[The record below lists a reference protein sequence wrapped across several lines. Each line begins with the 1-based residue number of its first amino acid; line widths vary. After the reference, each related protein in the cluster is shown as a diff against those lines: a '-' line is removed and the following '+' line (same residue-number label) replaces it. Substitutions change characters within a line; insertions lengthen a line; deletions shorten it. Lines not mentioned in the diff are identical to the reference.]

1 MWTRSVKAGGP
12 ASRCTMAATLADAI
26 DLCLQ
31 RRVQLTST
39 RRALLEI
46 LWEHP
51 HRPMDAYALIR
62 RIGATSMYRAIQFL
76 SDQDLVMR
84 VATCNAYFPCPHPGT
99 PFAGALLL
107 CDVCGKAT
115 SVSGTAVERLLVEQA
130 RSFGFMVRGKTVEL
144 HGVCGRCAGSH

>member
-1 MWTRSVKAGGP
+1 
-12 ASRCTMAATLADAI
+12 
-26 DLCLQ
+26 
-31 RRVQLTST
+31 
-39 RRALLEI
+39 
-46 LWEHP
+46 
-51 HRPMDAYALIR
+51 MDAYALIR